1 MGTARNFSVKTGL
14 DIDDGD
20 LTLVSGN
27 ILVNAGYVD
36 IDSIKIDGQT
46 ISTVTG
52 NEAINLTPHGTGSVV
67 ISKVDING
75 GTVDATDITVGSG
88 KTLNVSGGTLT
99 LAADQ
104 ISGDAITGGTIGAT
118 TITALT
124 TAGITASAHIDIG
137 AYNFRASTLI
147 ADVAD
152 GTAPLTIT
160 STTKVANLNVEHL
173 DGSDWAAAPAT
184 TFGTNGS
191 GVDVIFHSSTAGDN
205 MTWDAS
211 AEQLVITGTN
221 GTTALNVA
229 DGNVTV
235 DDTLTATNIGAF
247 AAQGAINFNSQNMTN
262 VDIDSGTIDGAT
274 IATSNVTVGS
284 GKTLNVSAGTLTLA
298 ADQISGD
305 AVSGGTIGT
314 TTITALA
321 GDLSL
326 GDNNITNVGQISL
339 DAIGPDADDMDIKLS
354 NNQAAALDILQ
365 GSDSYMKFVT
375 TTNSES
381 IILSPEPN
389 SNGVCKVVIG
399 DNAAEDTMLVFDGA
413 EIEYRLGIDDSA
425 NQFEIGVGEAHDT
438 TAAIIMDNAGNIVQL
453 GQQTPSNG
461 HVLSYDGSKWTAA
474 ASASGADGMGTGFT
488 VSATTDTTATTII
501 QGEDLMFAALGG
513 LTAETTADGTVT
525 HGLDVNG
532 LTAAVIASGDFL
544 AFSDEGTSGDPT
556 KKESIDDIATL
567 FAGTGLTAASAV
579 ISVDAAQTAATSS
592 MTSST
597 SRTITTPLLSVE
609 SGTSSKPVIQIKNT
623 HDGTTGAELKFV
635 SNDASAGADG
645 DDIGTISFYADDSG
659 GNQTAFASILAEV
672 SESLNTDE
680 AGKLSFFIAES
691 DGTNTAQTA
700 ALILEGE
707 HATDGQVDVTI
718 GAGAASTTTIVGDLV
733 VNGSTTTIS
742 TAQLTVEDDLIT
754 VSKGNDSIANAN
766 GSGLEIDATGGT
778 NIAWK
783 YNHATTGWQS
793 NVDIDT
799 SGTGN
804 TYKINGIEVL
814 GATTLGEAV
823 VNSTLTKVG
832 VIATGTWQ
840 GTVVA
845 ATYLPDASATAQGVV
860 ELATIAET
868 NTGTDAARVVTPDG
882 LADWTGGNSAITKLG
897 TIATGVWN
905 GTVVASAYLD
915 ADTAHLSGAQ
925 TFTGT
930 KTLNSFKGTG
940 GATVTNIL
948 DEDAMGSNSATAL
961 ATQQS
966 IKAYADTKSVIAGS
980 TSIVTTGA
988 LDAGSITSNFGTI
1001 DTGSSTITTTGLISG
1016 GSLDI
1021 DDVVI
1026 NGTTIG
1032 HTNDTDLMTVASG
1045 LLTVAGEISV
1055 TTLDIGGTNV
1065 TSTAAELNL
1074 VDGITAGT
1082 VSASLAVIADGN
1094 KDVTGFRNVT
1104 GTGALQGATLSVDAV
1119 AILDTAR
1126 GAAATITG
1134 ETNLFSIPK
1143 ATYKAA
1149 KLIYHIKKDDNN
1161 RTDAGEIL
1169 VTHDGTNAFLTHYG
1183 QVNTDTAAVVGTWDC
1198 TVNSANIEVR
1208 FTPTAN
1214 GAHTY
1219 GITATQMVV

>member
-389 SNGVCKVVIG
+389 SNGVCKVDIG

-1126 GAAATITG
+1126 GAPETITG
-1134 ETNLFSIPK
+1134 QTNLFSIPK

>member
-1126 GAAATITG
+1126 GAAATING

>member
-525 HGLDVNG
+525 HGLNLKG
-532 LTAAVIASGDFL
+532 LTDAAIVAGDFI
-544 AFSDEGTSGDPT
+544 AFTDENVSGDPT
-556 KKESIDDIATL
+556 KRGEIDDVATL

-1104 GTGALQGATLSVDAV
+1104 GTGALRGATLSVDAV

>member
-1104 GTGALQGATLSVDAV
+1104 GTGALRGATLSVDAV

-1126 GAAATITG
+1126 GAAATING
-1134 ETNLFSIPK
+1134 ATNLFSIPK

-1208 FTPTAN
+1208 FTPTAD